1 MNKRPAQ
8 GFTLLETLLAII
20 IFTLISLTVYQAMTV
35 VSQGSSAV
43 NKKSKQVNKLQHVI
57 NILDH
62 QLSHAMIYVYSRQ
75 NQTFDNSI

>member
-43 NKKSKQVNKLQHVI
+43 NKK
-57 NILDH
+57 
-62 QLSHAMIYVYSRQ
+62 
-75 NQTFDNSI
+75 